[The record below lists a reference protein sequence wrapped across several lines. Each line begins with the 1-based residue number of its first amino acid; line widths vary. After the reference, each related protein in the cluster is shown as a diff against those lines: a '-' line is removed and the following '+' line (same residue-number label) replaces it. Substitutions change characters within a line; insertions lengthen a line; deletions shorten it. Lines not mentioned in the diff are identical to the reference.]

1 LSSEDTSTE
10 FKKLIEEVGIRKAIE
25 KMKEKGIVYNEDFT
39 ESHRTDPVFSSPL
52 TRTPD
57 TPIQE
62 ILDIDISFI
71 QRRVDGNLYPFTHVR
86 PNEELEK
93 LPFTNSLLNLLNVV
107 LINNDFPHSIS
118 TDSGIQTSVSYSEPT
133 ITR

>member
-1 LSSEDTSTE
+1 MSSEDTSAE

-39 ESHRTDPVFSSPL
+39 EAHRTDPIFSSPL
-52 TRTPD
+52 TTPMSTSVKQVVLID
-57 TPIQE
+57 TA
-62 ILDIDISFI
+62 FT

-86 PNEELEK
+86 PNEEPQK
-93 LPFTNSLLNLLNVV
+93 LPFTNSLLNLIQCILLDDNFLELLVTESSSQT
-107 LINNDFPHSIS
+107 NIS
-118 TDSGIQTSVSYSEPT
+118 SSEPS